1 MENLR
6 VDSVERNRKVFIN
19 VNGKKISAYE
29 GETLLAVLIASG
41 VRILKKSPVLKE
53 PRGGLCGMGVC
64 YDCLVTIDGVPNI
77 RSCMTYVKDGM
88 EIKTD
93 E

>member
-1 MENLR
+1 MKNLR
-6 VDSVERNRKVFIN
+6 VDSVKRNRKIFIS
-19 VNGKKISAYE
+19 VNGKKISAYD

-41 VRILKKSPVLKE
+41 FRILKKSPVLKE

>member
-6 VDSVERNRKVFIN
+6 VDSVNRNRKVFIN

-41 VRILKKSPVLKE
+41 VRILKKSAILQE

-64 YDCLVTIDGVPNI
+64 YDCLVTVDGVPNI
-77 RSCMTYVKDGM
+77 RSCMTYVKNGM